1 MDKSMLPELVRL
13 KLVFKET
20 NNEVITSISA
30 LRTEAE
36 QERLGIDNREAEK
49 LIRNVQTGRLLSQDV
64 SGFIIWEKDYRVL
77 RNLGIVDL
85 LW

>member
-1 MDKSMLPELVRL
+1 MVKSMLPELVRL